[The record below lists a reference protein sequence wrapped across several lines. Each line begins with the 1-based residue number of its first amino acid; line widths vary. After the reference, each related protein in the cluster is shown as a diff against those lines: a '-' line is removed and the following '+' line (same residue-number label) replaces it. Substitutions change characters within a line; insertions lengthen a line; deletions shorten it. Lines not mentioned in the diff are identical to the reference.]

1 MTVDLYTVEIALN
14 FTVHV
19 TVTINMFLFHFI
31 SYYCCSMKSF
41 KAKLYCKKLTNV
53 DLFVVVFF
61 PLIS

>member
-31 SYYCCSMKSF
+31 SYSST
-41 KAKLYCKKLTNV
+41 AAQ
-53 DLFVVVFF
+53 
-61 PLIS
+61 